1 MLAADAHITMAG
13 TSAGEGCSLKLK
25 GSQRSMEHLTQD
37 DRRDMVEYGRRHLK
51 EEGAMLDM
59 LMAESIWDAILIMVE
74 GEES

>member
-1 MLAADAHITMAG
+1 
-13 TSAGEGCSLKLK
+13 
-25 GSQRSMEHLTQD
+25 MEHLTQD

-59 LMAESIWDAILIMVE
+59 LMAEPIWDAILIMVE